1 MPVHTY
7 LDLLT
12 HAAKELG
19 LKGASESLTGDQQQF
34 LLDRLTMLV
43 DSWNLEPT
51 LVPWY
56 QQQLFDLVPGQSSYL
71 IGPNAPDWNAPR
83 PIRLDPNACNLVLLS
98 GAPPVRLPLGV
109 LTVEQFANISIPS
122 LAITFP
128 QAVYLDRSV
137 VTGTNAGA
145 AYTASRISV
154 WGVPTEIN
162 QIELFYW
169 QALGIGALNDPVN
182 AAPGYFRLMVLGLA
196 IEAASSFDTEPS
208 ALTVENYKEARAGI
222 KNLNAPDMSMQPDP
236 GLPGS
241 KNGGYITRAQFL
253 SGVF

>member
-1 MPVHTY
+1 LRGPAVSSFSFVGIIMPVHTY

-43 DSWNLEPT
+43 D
-51 LVPWY
+51 
-56 QQQLFDLVPGQSSYL
+56 
-71 IGPNAPDWNAPR
+71 
-83 PIRLDPNACNLVLLS
+83 NLVLLS

-109 LTVEQFANISIPS
+109 LSVEQFANISIPS

-145 AYTASRISV
+145 TYTASRISV

-236 GLPGS
+236 GLLRDRRSARQCG
-241 KNGGYITRAQFL
+241 RL
-253 SGVF
+253 D